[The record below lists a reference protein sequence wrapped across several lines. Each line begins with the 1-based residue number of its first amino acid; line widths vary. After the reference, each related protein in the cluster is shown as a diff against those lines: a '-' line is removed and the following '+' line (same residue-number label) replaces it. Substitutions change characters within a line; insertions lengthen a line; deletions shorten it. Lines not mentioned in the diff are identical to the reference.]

1 MSQRP
6 VLNPVN
12 MITLARMAAA
22 PVVMVLMYFP
32 GRSMAWVA
40 CLVFVAACLTDLVD
54 GMLARRWDMVTS
66 LGKFLDPLADKVLM
80 GAVLVMLVHLDRAP
94 AWVVV
99 LILSR
104 EMAVTGMRAVAA
116 EKGIVVAADR
126 YGKLKTVLQIVALS
140 PLILGGRLWFLD
152 LELVG
157 LVLLY
162 VAMVITLFSGGNYL
176 YNFYKN
182 LLKNS

>member
-1 MSQRP
+1 MDKP
-6 VLNPVN
+6 LLNPVN
-12 MITLARMAAA
+12 MLTLVRVAAA

-32 GRSMAWVA
+32 GRGMAWA
-40 CLVFVAACLTDLVD
+40 ATLVFVAACLTDLLD
-54 GMLARRWDMVTS
+54 GMLARRWNMVTS
-66 LGKFLDPLADKVLM
+66 LGKFLDPLADKLLV
-80 GAVLVMLVHLDRAP
+80 GAVLVMLVHLGRAP

-116 EKGIVVAADR
+116 EKGLVMAADR
-126 YGKLKTVLQIVALS
+126 YGKIKTVLQIVALS
-140 PLILGGRLWFLD
+140 PLILGGRLFFLD

-157 LVLLY
+157 LILLY
-162 VAMVITLFSGGNYL
+162 LALAITLFSGGNYL